1 MAGNGGAE
9 RERAVAKLARFCVW
23 LKGKDDT
30 VGRNPGKGRGRVIR

>member
-9 RERAVAKLARFCVW
+9 RERAVAQVTRFCVW

-30 VGRNPGKGRGRVIR
+30 VGRDPGKGRGRVIR